1 MEGSAAGAGGSRRW
15 FSLAALCTAAGLVWL
30 AFADL
35 GVAVPTIG
43 DDLGGDLSQLS
54 WANNAFSLVTGALV
68 IAAGRFGDLFGRRR
82 MLELGVVLFGVFS
95 IVAAVAPSVG
105 VLIAGRGLMGI
116 GAALILPATL
126 ALIPPQFE
134 GRDQAFAFAAW
145 GAVAWVGQA
154 AGPALGGAITDA
166 LGWRWLFW
174 LVLPVAALTVV
185 ALRLTT
191 PESTDPNASRK
202 IDVPGILTIGAA
214 AFALLFALT
223 EGPDAGFTDPLV
235 LGLIVASVLLTALW
249 VWIEHRSSSPLV
261 DLHIFVRRAFDGA
274 LVANLT
280 MNLAFAGASFLL
292 VLYLEQVRGYSALD
306 AGLLLL
312 PSTVTILAFNVVG
325 ARMVTRTGSRTPVL
339 IGLLVMAAGAAIFG
353 LISRDSSY
361 WVLAVGLLVF
371 GAGVGLL
378 STPVADVSV
387 GGAPPE
393 LAGESAGVFK
403 MSSMLGGALGVALL
417 VAVQRGLSDAEVARD
432 AQAAGLSDAQV
443 DKLQAALVNS
453 DAAKQVLNSVPP
465 DQRTQLLE
473 AGKDVVADATAG
485 AMWVTAALGIVA
497 TVIVVFL
504 WPRRERR

>member
-1 MEGSAAGAGGSRRW
+1 MLVRPVERSGCAHGGSAAGTGGSRRW
-15 FSLAALCTAAGLVWL
+15 LSLAALCTAAGLVWL

-43 DDLGGDLSQLS
+43 DDLGGDLSALS
-54 WANNAFSLVTGALV
+54 WANNAFALVTGALV

-82 MLELGVVLFGVFS
+82 MLG
-95 IVAAVAPSVG
+95 ARRRAVRRLLDRGSRRPSVG

-174 LVLPVAALTVV
+174 LNLPLAALTVV

-191 PESTDPNASRK
+191 PESTDPEASRK
-202 IDVPGILTIGAA
+202 IDIPGILTIGAA

-235 LGLIVASVLLTALW
+235 LGLIVGSVVLTALGLDRAP
-249 VWIEHRSSSPLV
+249 VDSPLV
-261 DLHIFVRRAFDGA
+261 DLRIFVRRAFDGA

-292 VLYLEQVRGYSALD
+292 VLYLQQVRATPPRRGPAAAPEHRHHPRLQRD
-306 AGLLLL
+306 RRQDDHA
-312 PSTVTILAFNVVG
+312 I
-325 ARMVTRTGSRTPVL
+325 GSRTPVL
-339 IGLLVMAAGAAIFG
+339 IGLVVMAAGA
-353 LISRDSSY
+353 R
-361 WVLAVGLLVF
+361 
-371 GAGVGLL
+371 
-378 STPVADVSV
+378 
-387 GGAPPE
+387 
-393 LAGESAGVFK
+393 SA
-403 MSSMLGGALGVALL
+403 A
-417 VAVQRGLSDAEVARD
+417 
-432 AQAAGLSDAQV
+432 
-443 DKLQAALVNS
+443 
-453 DAAKQVLNSVPP
+453 
-465 DQRTQLLE
+465 
-473 AGKDVVADATAG
+473 
-485 AMWVTAALGIVA
+485 
-497 TVIVVFL
+497 
-504 WPRRERR
+504 